1 MWELVRAGGWVMIP
15 ILLCSL
21 GAVAI
26 VAERLWSL
34 RRTRIVPPDLLP
46 QVQQWIKSNQLTD
59 EALLRLR
66 RHSPLGKVLA
76 AGLASR
82 HLDRAAVK
90 ESIEDAGRHEVHELE
105 RYLNTLGTI
114 ASISPLLGLLGTVF
128 GMIRMFAA
136 LTSAGVGNPADLAHG
151 IAEALITTAAGL
163 IVAIPALAMYRYLRG
178 RVAEIVVEME
188 VATITL
194 INTLY
199 GAQMPTGPAPA
210 RRRATKAASAV
221 AS

>member
-1 MWELVRAGGWVMIP
+1 MWELVRAGGWVMVP

-21 GAVAI
+21 GAMAI

-34 RRTRIVPPDLLP
+34 RRERIVPPDLVS
-46 QVQQWIKSNQLTD
+46 QVQQWIKADQLNE
-59 EALLRLR
+59 EAVGRLR
-66 RHSPLGKVLA
+66 RHSPLGRVLA
-76 AGLASR
+76 AGLGSR

-90 ESIEDAGRHEVHELE
+90 EGIEDAGRHEVHELE

-128 GMIRMFAA
+128 GMIRMFSA
-136 LTSAGVGNPADLAHG
+136 LTSAGVGNPAELAHG

-163 IVAIPALAMYRYLRG
+163 IVAIPALAAHRYLRG

-188 VATITL
+188 IASISLVNL
-194 INTLY
+194 LY
-199 GAQMPTGPAPA
+199 GGQAPASRASA
-210 RRRATKAASAV
+210 RRRPIKAPVAAS
-221 AS
+221 

>member
-66 RHSPLGKVLA
+66 GHSPLGKVLA

-163 IVAIPALAMYRYLRG
+163 IVAIPALAMHRYLRG
-178 RVAEIVVEME
+178 RVTEIVVEME
-188 VATITL
+188 IATITL

-210 RRRATKAASAV
+210 RRRAVKAAPAV

>member
-1 MWELVRAGGWVMIP
+1 MWELVRAGGWVMVP

-34 RRTRIVPPDLLP
+34 RRDRIVPPNLVP
-46 QVQQWIKSNQLTD
+46 KVQEWIKADQLND
-59 EALLRLR
+59 EALVRLQ
-66 RHSPLGKVLA
+66 RHSPLGRVLA
-76 AGLASR
+76 AGLAGR

-90 ESIEDAGRHEVHELE
+90 EGIEDAGRHEAHELE

-114 ASISPLLGLLGTVF
+114 ASIAPLLGLLGTVF
-128 GMIRMFAA
+128 GMIRMFSA
-136 LTSAGVGNPADLAHG
+136 LTSAGVGNPAELAHG

-163 IVAIPALAMYRYLRG
+163 IVAIPALAAHRYLRG

-188 VATITL
+188 VASISL
-194 INTLY
+194 VNLLY
-199 GAQMPTGPAPA
+199 GGHALANRATA
-210 RRRATKAASAV
+210 RRRPIKAPVAAS
-221 AS
+221 

>member
-34 RRTRIVPPDLLP
+34 RRARIVPAELMP
-46 QVQQWIKSNQLTD
+46 QVQQWIKSDQLND
-59 EALLRLR
+59 EAVLRLR

-114 ASISPLLGLLGTVF
+114 AGVTPLLGLLGTVF
-128 GMIRMFAA
+128 GMIRMFSA

-163 IVAIPALAMYRYLRG
+163 IVAIPALAMHRYLRG
-178 RVAEIVVEME
+178 WVADIVVEME
-188 VATITL
+188 AASIAL

-199 GAQMPTGPAPA
+199 GGGFPATPSA
-210 RRRATKAASAV
+210 PRRRSPKARAV